1 MVSNIQDVST
11 SYISST
17 TDANKK
23 TATVSSVSVT
33 TDTDGENT
41 GLQATTDTN
50 VVNDKTNDT
59 VNKEKTN
66 EDPTEIKKKLT
77 KKDVN
82 TMTSALNDFMK
93 NLNCDLEFKY
103 YDKLNQLTVRMVD
116 SKTHETIKEF
126 PPEEI
131 MKAMIKTKEW
141 IGVFL
146 DKNV

>member
-11 SYISST
+11 SYISPT
-17 TDANKK
+17 TDVTKK
-23 TATVSSVSVT
+23 TALVPSVSAT
-33 TDTDGENT
+33 TDTDGEDAS
-41 GLQATTDTN
+41 LQATTDPN
-50 VVNDKTNDT
+50 AVNQRTDDAGS
-59 VNKEKTN
+59 KEKTN
-66 EDPTEIKKKLT
+66 ENSTEIKKKLT

-103 YDKLNQLTVRMVD
+103 YDKLNQLTVKMVD
-116 SKTHETIKEF
+116 SRTHETIKEF

>member
-11 SYISST
+11 SYISPT
-17 TDANKK
+17 ADVNTK
-23 TATVSSVSVT
+23 TASVSSLSAT
-33 TDTDGENT
+33 ADTNGENAS
-41 GLQATTDTN
+41 LQATTDAN
-50 VVNDKTNDT
+50 AVNEKTADAGS
-59 VNKEKTN
+59 KEKTN
-66 EDPTEIKKKLT
+66 ENSTEIKKKLT

-103 YDKLNQLTVRMVD
+103 YDKLNQLTVKMVD
-116 SKTHETIKEF
+116 SRTHETIKEF

>member
-1 MVSNIQDVST
+1 MVSNIQDTVT
-11 SYISST
+11 TYISQQSIDINT
-17 TDANKK
+17 K
-23 TATVSSVSVT
+23 TAPSLVLPADEEAGKTKDAGNSINEKPDETSEQNKADKNRNTVL
-33 TDTDGENT
+33 E
-41 GLQATTDTN
+41 
-50 VVNDKTNDT
+50 
-59 VNKEKTN
+59 
-66 EDPTEIKKKLT
+66 KKKLT

-131 MKAMIKTKEW
+131 MKAMIRTKEW
-141 IGVFL
+141 LGVFL
-146 DKNV
+146 DKNA